1 MAAVLCGVAV
11 GVLQRPVAE
20 LARGGLGD
28 LIVIGGMLAFTA
40 GVALLQRLAATVDAV
55 VISPSIHAIG
65 DIGLLL
71 HAGIVTLMLVHAPRC
86 ADSVAPWVGL
96 VLSGAFFTGIGNLL
110 WNHGVRLIGVT
121 RASVW
126 LYWVPLSGVAAA
138 VLLLGD
144 PLMRWHLLGLA
155 LVLGGTWLGTRRAVV
170 AVAPFEV

>member
-1 MAAVLCGVAV
+1 M
-11 GVLQRPVAE
+11 
-20 LARGGLGD
+20 
-28 LIVIGGMLAFTA
+28 
-40 GVALLQRLAATVDAV
+40 
-55 VISPSIHAIG
+55 
-65 DIGLLL
+65 
-71 HAGIVTLMLVHAPRC
+71 
-86 ADSVAPWVGL
+86 
-96 VLSGAFFTGIGNLL
+96 LSGAFFTGIGNLL

-155 LVLGGTWLGTRRAVV
+155 LVLGGTWLGTRCAVV